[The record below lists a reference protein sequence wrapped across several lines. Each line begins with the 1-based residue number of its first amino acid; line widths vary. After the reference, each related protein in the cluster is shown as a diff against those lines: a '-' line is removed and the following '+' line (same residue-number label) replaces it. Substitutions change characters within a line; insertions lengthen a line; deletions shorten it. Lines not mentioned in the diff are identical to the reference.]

1 METGIF
7 SAELGSPF
15 RDGLERDFN
24 AALSQQIFNMTQA
37 QRKAEIEPHR
47 MRYDLSGKTMTLV
60 AMRRNIGRQVRAH
73 AGKYRRKC

>member
-1 METGIF
+1 MP
-7 SAELGSPF
+7 L
-15 RDGLERDFN
+15 N
-24 AALSQQIFNMTQA
+24 QQIFYMTQA

-73 AGKYRRKC
+73 AGKYRRMLRRRYRLMCDLIAGKQGLVMY